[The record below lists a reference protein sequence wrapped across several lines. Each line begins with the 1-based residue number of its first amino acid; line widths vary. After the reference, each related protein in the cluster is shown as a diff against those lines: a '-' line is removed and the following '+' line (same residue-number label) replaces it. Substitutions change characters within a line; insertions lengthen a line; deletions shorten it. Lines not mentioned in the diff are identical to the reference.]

1 MELIALKESG
11 WSYNALGVANPPKRI
26 RGEGMRSLTPV
37 FRYGFESANR
47 RMCVVCSV
55 EGSKQLK

>member
-11 WSYNALGVANPPKRI
+11 WSYSALGVASPPKRI
-26 RGEGMRSLTPV
+26 RAEGMKSLTPV

-47 RMCVVCSV
+47 RRCVVCSV

>member
-11 WSYNALGVANPPKRI
+11 WSYNALGVASPPKRI
-26 RGEGMRSLTPV
+26 RNEGMKSLTPV

-55 EGSKQLK
+55 EGTKQLK